1 MKWQSDWNKIELISE
16 SDEDK
21 RILGLLTLH
30 LDPKPIRTYEGGEM
44 IEEDRGDGKVLIFE
58 R

>member
-16 SDEDK
+16 SDEDD
-21 RILGLLTLH
+21 RILGLLTLQ
-30 LDPKPIRTYEGGEM
+30 LDPKPIQTYEGGEM
-44 IEEDRGDGKVLIFE
+44 IEDKKDGRKVVTFE

>member
-16 SDEDK
+16 SDEDE
-21 RILGLLTLH
+21 RILGLLTLQ

>member
-21 RILGLLTLH
+21 RILGLLALQ